1 MEITFEKNEIF
12 STYYL
17 SYVRGY
23 EAAIRGGNNISKYA
37 ENAMSR
43 KTADKNFSIILHVF
57 ITLIHCLIANLK
69 LAY

>member
-23 EAAIRGGNNISKYA
+23 KAAIRGGNNISKYA
-37 ENAMSR
+37 EINMPCLE
-43 KTADKNFSIILHVF
+43 KLQTKNFQ
-57 ITLIHCLIANLK
+57 
-69 LAY
+69 